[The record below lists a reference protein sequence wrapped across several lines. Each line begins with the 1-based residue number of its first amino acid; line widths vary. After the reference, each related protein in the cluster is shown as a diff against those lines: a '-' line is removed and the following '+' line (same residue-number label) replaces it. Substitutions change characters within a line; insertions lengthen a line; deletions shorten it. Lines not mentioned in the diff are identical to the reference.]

1 MAEPKAKTL
10 QQRLGFFDEDLKSPV
25 HDDILKWIQT
35 NIRELVSQLYPN
47 IGEWRSP
54 ETERLE
60 AEAIKK
66 NRENIESIERQLK
79 EIDSRI
85 GSAKSN
91 VELYERRFEEA
102 LKEEKEGKKV
112 YTTSQECHAQVVEK
126 QEQLGLI
133 QSERETKVKALSELR
148 EWKSLGAPPAKG
160 DFLVDEVKWE
170 FVVSSQ
176 STQSATGYQT
186 GKNVIGFID
195 MRVTLRIPVLG
206 VVGLNGYGSERPLTW
221 GQSTH
226 SEHSLFHIYF
236 EAKTR
241 IPNLGEL
248 FRQINT
254 YREYVKGPFV
264 VVSPD
269 DKEAEL
275 IGQQNIKFIKYV
287 PSRETLDN

>member
-10 QQRLGFFDEDLKSPV
+10 QQRLGFFDDDLKSPV

-35 NIRELVSQLYPN
+35 NIREIINQLYPN
-47 IGEWRSP
+47 IREWHGP
-54 ETERLE
+54 EVERLE
-60 AEAIKK
+60 AEAIEK
-66 NRENIESIERQLK
+66 NRENIEWIERQLK
-79 EIDSRI
+79 ELDSRI
-85 GSAKSN
+85 DSEKSN
-91 VELYERRFEEA
+91 LEHYERRFEEA
-102 LKEEKEGKKV
+102 LKEEQEGKKV
-112 YTTSQECHAQVVEK
+112 YTTSQECRTKVVEK
-126 QEQLGLI
+126 RQQLVLL
-133 QSERETKVKALSELR
+133 QSERERKGNALAELR

-186 GKNVIGFID
+186 GKNVIGFVD
-195 MRVTLRIPVLG
+195 MRVTLRVPVLG
-206 VVGLNGYGSERPLTW
+206 VVGLSSYGSERPLTW
-221 GQSTH
+221 GQGTNSDRG
-226 SEHSLFHIYF
+226 LFHIHF

-269 DKEAEL
+269 DKEAEM
-275 IGQQNIKFIKYV
+275 IRQQGIKFIKYV
-287 PSRETLDN
+287 PFREAEEN